1 MSLRDQ
7 ALAQP
12 TGGSRLS
19 PGTKKKKKEKEKYQT
34 QEEPSENIK
43 HPPKYHPNPS
53 FSLSRPI
60 MQRSKDFKMARMRGC

>member
-1 MSLRDQ
+1 MPNLQ
-7 ALAQP
+7 GAL
-12 TGGSRLS
+12 GSVLV
-19 PGTKKKKKEKEKYQT
+19 PKKKKEKEKYQT